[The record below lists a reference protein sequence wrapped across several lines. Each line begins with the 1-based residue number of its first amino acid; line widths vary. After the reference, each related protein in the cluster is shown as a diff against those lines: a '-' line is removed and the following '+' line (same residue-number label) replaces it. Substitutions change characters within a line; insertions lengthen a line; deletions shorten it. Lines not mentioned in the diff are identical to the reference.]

1 MPPKRQ
7 SPPTRADAK
16 TPRAGQPS
24 ICVQVATLIHRQLA
38 TDPSIVAVAAS
49 MNVNVRTLQRR
60 LSDHG
65 VTYRT
70 LLDDIRRQRAE
81 AELRRHTLTIAEI
94 SKRLGYS
101 DPAHFVRAF
110 RRWTGGPPSRFDRP
124 EG

>member
-7 SPPTRADAK
+7 SPPIRADAK

-24 ICVQVATLIHRQLA
+24 IRAQVATAIHRQLP

-60 LSDHG
+60 LSDQG

-70 LLDDIRRQRAE
+70 LLDEIRRQRAE
-81 AELRRHTLTIAEI
+81 AELRRRTLTIAEI
-94 SKRLGYS
+94 SRHLGYS

-110 RRWTGGPPSRFDRP
+110 RRWTGCAPSRFGRP
-124 EG
+124 ED